1 MNIIEK
7 IKQNKINLSPQELKV
22 CDYILTN
29 ISDYHN
35 FSVKSIC
42 KKLNVQ
48 PSVITKTLV
57 KLEIGGL
64 KQLISYLENNSN
76 FFKDETKVSFDNII
90 DEFENRLE
98 DSLKQLKTNLDINY
112 LKEVVC
118 KILSSK
124 KIILFCT
131 GKTKILANFLFFQ
144 LLELN
149 LSVELF
155 SNLFDSRAYNVEQAC
170 IIVIS
175 TSGNN
180 SKINRYLNFI
190 SKRKPNTIIG
200 ITSSPIL
207 KTDIKV
213 DYHIH
218 GSENNFFINDNRSNP
233 MIEKY
238 KIQYILDLIFLLIIN
253 QIDLNNL
260 KFQEKVKTTNL
271 I

>member
-7 IKQNKINLSPQELKV
+7 IRQNKINLSPQELKV

-29 ISDYHN
+29 ISDYQN

-57 KLEIGGL
+57 KLDIGGL
-64 KQLISYLENNSN
+64 KQLISYLENNAN
-76 FFKDETKVSFDNII
+76 FFKTETKVSFDNII

-118 KILSSK
+118 QILSSK

-155 SNLFDSRAYNVEQAC
+155 SNLFDSRAYDVDNAC
-170 IIVIS
+170 VIVIS

-180 SKINRYLNFI
+180 SKINRYLNFV
-190 SKRKPNTIIG
+190 SKKNLNTIIA
-200 ITSSPIL
+200 ITSSPTL
-207 KTDIKV
+207 KTNVKV
-213 DYHIH
+213 NYHIH
-218 GSENNFFINDNRSNP
+218 GSEENFFINDNRSNP

-260 KFQEKVKTTNL
+260 KFQERVKTTNL